1 MISSKSQL
9 KYIGSESQTKLLI
22 STYVDHEEEMESR
35 KTKKKDVWRKIAA
48 AMNKGGCHVTG
59 TNVKNKWRRNAKGG
73 SGIDDLLYSA
83 WMYLKR
89 QTDGQLTELTSIKGQ
104 EDDDHLLSKA
114 GLIPKRLAEVF
125 RNSPDKEKPM
135 RHSATTGAR
144 VLTGEEISCHS
155 VRIEMCI
162 DLIKCT

>member
-9 KYIGSESQTKLLI
+9 KYIWSESRTKLLI

-59 TNVKNKWRRNAKGG
+59 TNVKNKWRRNAKGS

-83 WMYLKR
+83 W
-89 QTDGQLTELTSIKGQ
+89 
-104 EDDDHLLSKA
+104 KA
-114 GLIPKRLAEVF
+114 GLIPKRLADVF
-125 RNSPDKEKPM
+125 RNTPDKEKPM